1 MFCGLPLLSAW
12 TRIPSSE
19 ECRAVFRKGNDVRYR
34 ELIEVHVQVG
44 KDFVLTTQHWAS
56 ALVKGAGRV
65 TKDLGLM
72 SDSQEMP
79 SYGPGGKITPNGSS
93 LNKDK
98 VQVLNLD
105 SS

>member
-1 MFCGLPLLSAW
+1 M
-12 TRIPSSE
+12 PSSE
-19 ECRAVFRKGNDVRYR
+19 ECCAVFCKGNDIRYR
-34 ELIEVHVQVG
+34 ELIEVHGQVG
-44 KDFVLTTQHWAS
+44 KDFALTTQHWSS
-56 ALVKGAGRV
+56 ALVKRAGRV

-72 SDSQEMP
+72 SDSLKEMP
-79 SYGPGGKITPNGSS
+79 RYGPGGKITPNGSS